1 MVYKLCYVDGNEA
14 WFTSDWKNQW
24 GDDWN
29 DRPYEH
35 NAGSPYSHYFD
46 DNHVEHEIKLK
57 RVYFEIPRGI
67 VKEPCYGLNNSPYSV
82 EDINNHRVA
91 WLTIDA
97 YEDHPTYIF
106 AGTSY
111 SNFVRQIEELG
122 GTIYVPKKKGV
133 K

>member
-1 MVYKLCYVDGNEA
+1 MVYKLCYVNGNEA

-35 NAGSPYSHYFD
+35 NAGSPYEHYFE
-46 DNHVEHEIKLK
+46 NGVEHKIQLK
-57 RVYFEIPRGI
+57 KVYFDVHRGT
-67 VKEPCYGLNNSPYSV
+67 VKEPSYGLTNSPYSV
-82 EDINNHRVA
+82 QDINNHRVA
-91 WLTIDA
+91 WLTIDT
-97 YEDHPTYIF
+97 YDNDPVYIF

-111 SNFVRQIEELG
+111 TSFIRQIEELG

-133 K
+133 R

>member
-1 MVYKLCYVDGNEA
+1 MVYRLCYVDRNEV
-14 WFTSDWKNQW
+14 WFTSDWKHQW

-35 NAGSPYSHYFD
+35 NAGKPYDSYFD
-46 DNHVEHEIKLK
+46 ENQVQHQIKSK
-57 RVYFEIPRGI
+57 KIYFEIPIGTI
-67 VKEPCYGLNNSPYSV
+67 AEPCTGFLNSPYSV
-82 EDINNHRVA
+82 QDINNRRIP
-91 WLTIDA
+91 WLAIDR
-97 YEDHPTYIF
+97 YDDDPIYIF

-111 SNFVRQIEELG
+111 SEFVRKIEKLG

>member
-24 GDDWN
+24 GDYWD

-46 DNHVEHEIKLK
+46 DNHVEHEIQLK
-57 RVYFEIPRGI
+57 KVYFDIPLGI
-67 VKEPCYGLNNSPYSV
+67 VKEPGYGLTNSPYSV
-82 EDINNHRVA
+82 QDINNRRCP
-91 WLTIDA
+91 WLIIEQKGT
-97 YEDHPTYIF
+97 HYIF
-106 AGTSY
+106 AGISY
-111 SNFVRQIEELG
+111 TNFVRQIEELG